1 MDKEKRTEDQIVFM
15 EPTAVILGGET
26 YQIKPLVYAKS
37 KVWKP
42 KVVALWQKLPELVG
56 VNSDDSDAFG
66 AALQTMLVDSPEA
79 VVDLF
84 FEYAK
89 DLDRDEIEGKATELE
104 LAVAFQALVAV
115 AFPLAKSL
123 PETMGNIFQ

>member
-1 MDKEKRTEDQIVFM
+1 MDKEKRTEEQIVTM
-15 EPTAVILGGET
+15 ESTPVILGGET
-26 YQIKPLVYAKS
+26 YQIKPLVYKES

-56 VNSDDSDAFG
+56 VNTDDSDAFG
-66 AALQTMLVDSPEA
+66 AALHTMLVQSPED

-89 DLDRDEIEGKATELE
+89 ELDREEIEGKATELE
-104 LAVAFQALVAV
+104 LAVAFQALIAV

-123 PETMGNIFQ
+123 PEAMAKVCQ